1 MAELPEVEVLLGKLR
16 GAENRRLE
24 EASFKSGRGAA
35 QEEQIN
41 AILARVQGQR
51 LTDLARYGTV
61 LLLEFGDTGILSL
74 SLAGDVEIQLH
85 KGKAEIPENH
95 RLLLRFQGALQL
107 CLSGSALAARIRLLD
122 ENAEVD
128 YLTKM
133 GPDALLTRDLA
144 APLTPVLA
152 KRRGKIRTVLTQD
165 LFTPGIGP
173 IWADEIL
180 FQSRIRPDRPVTEL
194 SEEERER
201 LLKNIAKI
209 LERAVRCQAK
219 APLLP
224 KTYLTR
230 HRGDLR
236 CPGCGGAL
244 ENLAAVG
251 KDCLFCPRCQP

>member
-24 EASFKSGRGAA
+24 ESSFKGGRGAT

-41 AILARVQGQR
+41 AILARIQGKR
-51 LTDLARYGTV
+51 LTDLARYGAV
-61 LLLEFGDTGILSL
+61 LLLEFGDEGILSL
-74 SLAGDVEIQLH
+74 SLAGDVELQLH
-85 KGKAEIPENH
+85 KGKAEIPENN

-128 YLTKM
+128 YLAKM
-133 GPDALLTRDLA
+133 GPDALLVRDLA
-144 APLTPVLA
+144 TPLAAALA
-152 KRRGKIRTVLTQD
+152 KRRGKIRTLLMQD

-173 IWADEIL
+173 VWADEIL
-180 FQSRIRPDRPVTEL
+180 FQSRIRPDRPAPDL
-194 SEEERER
+194 NEEERTR
-201 LLKNIAKI
+201 LLKTIAQV

-236 CPGCGGAL
+236 CPGCGGTL
-244 ENLAAVG
+244 ESLPAVG